1 MFMYTSNPA
10 DIRGKSSSHI
20 LTRGYGVW
28 FPSQQYISAATR
40 NRKCEVSM
48 WEWVEKEKGLGSG
61 HVAWLS
67 CFLYFSSIMRK
78 YVYLKLLLDW
88 KWTAVQVMRR
98 LLCKLSW
105 NTERAEIG
113 FFIKLEESSVCE
125 IPGTSGAWKSTTKS
139 RGKKEWYLLFL
150 VHLRLSISSIH

>member
-1 MFMYTSNPA
+1 MKSWSQQVSNLVTFKVKGKKKKKEKKIFLYTSNPA
-10 DIRGKSSSHI
+10 DIRGKTSSHI

-28 FPSQQYISAATR
+28 FPSQQYISAVTR

-78 YVYLKLLLDW
+78 YVFLKLLLD
-88 KWTAVQVMRR
+88 
-98 LLCKLSW
+98 
-105 NTERAEIG
+105 
-113 FFIKLEESSVCE
+113 
-125 IPGTSGAWKSTTKS
+125 
-139 RGKKEWYLLFL
+139 
-150 VHLRLSISSIH
+150 